1 METNETPFQA
11 AVKPGLIIGLIS
23 LAVYYLGY
31 FIDSALLAAA
41 WFSLV
46 AIVISFV
53 LVIIFGRQYRTE
65 LGGFMSFGS
74 AFNFSFLVLVIS
86 GLIGLIGQI
95 LLFQVID
102 PALPEVLTEAFMKN
116 TLETMEKFGASSDA
130 MDPSMLDEMKK
141 SMEEGYTVMGQIKSF
156 GIFLIFY
163 AIVALILGAII
174 KKKDTS
180 NEF

>member
-11 AVKPGLIIGLIS
+11 AVKPGLIVGLIS
-23 LAVYYLGY
+23 MAVYYLGY
-31 FIDSALLAAA
+31 FIDSTLLAAA
-41 WFSLV
+41 WFGFATL
-46 AIVISFV
+46 IISFV
-53 LVIIFGRQYRTE
+53 LIIILGRQYRTE

-102 PALPEVLTEAFMKN
+102 PALPGVLVETAIKN
-116 TLETMEKFGASSDA
+116 ALETMEKFGASPDA
-130 MDPSMLDEMKK
+130 LDPSMMDEMKK
-141 SMEEGYTVMGQIKSF
+141 SLEEGFTVMGQIKSF
-156 GIFLIFY
+156 GMLLIFS
-163 AIVALILGAII
+163 AILALILGAIL

-180 NEF
+180 TEF

>member
-11 AVKPGLIIGLIS
+11 AVKPGLIVGLIS
-23 LAVYYLGY
+23 MAVYYLAY
-31 FIDSALLAAA
+31 FIDSSLLAAA
-41 WFSLV
+41 WFGFATL
-46 AIVISFV
+46 VISFV
-53 LVIIFGRQYRTE
+53 LIIIFGRQYRAE

-102 PALPEVLTEAFMKN
+102 PALPGVLTEAFMKN
-116 TLETMEKFGASSDA
+116 TLETMEKFGASPDA
-130 MDPSMLDEMKK
+130 MDPNMMDEMKK
-141 SMEEGYTVMGQIKSF
+141 SMEEGFTVMGQIKSF
-156 GIFLIFY
+156 GMLLIFS
-163 AIVALILGAII
+163 AILALILGAIL

-180 NEF
+180 TEF